1 MVRKYIYRLICL
13 AAAVTLVAACTDDSG
28 DNDPMQNK
36 VALNVYPYIQDQVS
50 YTTRALFDGEGVT
63 GDYHKL
69 VASIPSSIG
78 IIEVTEPTN
87 GNYIMGGLA
96 KFLYQT
102 PGTWTS
108 NVYVTPGLNYKL
120 FGFMPA
126 EIAKSP
132 ELKYEDEQFV
142 LTLKEMDPV
151 SASDVCV
158 IVGVHDAYMGSE
170 DSEKDVHD
178 IKTAD
183 GTSTHYH
190 NVLYADPGLENS
202 HITLGKFDYTAWPSP
217 VVGQDGVESVNAN
230 NTPKYGIYLLMD
242 HLFSRV
248 DFKFMIDITYSQLRK
263 IEITKL
269 EITSNAAETIDATIK
284 LTPTSGTNPIVS
296 AEYVYPATTST
307 KTVQLFPSINANVPN
322 TMLTNET
329 DVVSLPGYF
338 APADGSTVT
347 TLNGKFTLRTTY
359 NVYDRKFVPKSESEL
374 DTEEKKNAYA
384 DYKAAHI
391 VRQGCVSDNKL
402 IFPESFGSLQRG
414 TKYTIQATVIPTYLY
429 QLTDTD
435 LDNPTLTFN

>member
-50 YTTRALFDGEGVT
+50 YTTRALFDGEG
-63 GDYHKL
+63 YHQL

-78 IIEVTEPTN
+78 IIEVTEPTT

-132 ELKYEDEQFV
+132 ELKYEGGQFV
-142 LTLKEMDPV
+142 LTLGEMDPV

-170 DSEKDVHD
+170 DSEKSVHD
-178 IKTAD
+178 VKNAN
-183 GTSTHYH
+183 GTSTYYH
-190 NVLYADPGLENS
+190 NFLYEDPGLENS
-202 HITLGKFDYTAWPSP
+202 HITLGKFDYRAWPSP

-248 DFKFMIDITYSQLRK
+248 DFKFKIDNTYSQLRK

-359 NVYDRKFVPKSESEL
+359 NVYDRKFSTTEYAALTS
-374 DTEEKKNAYA
+374 DEEKTT
-384 DYKAAHI
+384 YKAAHI

>member
-28 DNDPMQNK
+28 NNDPMQNK
-36 VALNVYPYIQDQVS
+36 VALNVYPYIQDQVEFA
-50 YTTRALFDGEGVT
+50 TRTPFQDGEGT
-63 GDYHKL
+63 SNYSHL

-78 IIEVTEPTN
+78 IIEVTAPTD

-132 ELKYEDEQFV
+132 ELKYEDGQFV

-170 DSEKDVHD
+170 DNEKSTHAV
-178 IKTAD
+178 KTAD
-183 GTSTHYH
+183 GTNTHYH
-190 NVLYADPGLENS
+190 NVQYARLEDSN
-202 HITLGKFDYTAWPSP
+202 ITLGKFDYQAWPSP
-217 VVGQDGVESVNAN
+217 VVGQEEVTVVNEY

-248 DFKFMIDITYSQLRK
+248 DFKFKIDNTYSQLRK

-359 NVYDRKFVPKSESEL
+359 NVYDRKFST
-374 DTEEKKNAYA
+374 TEYAALTSDEKKTA
-384 DYKAAHI
+384 YKAAHI